1 MKTILLTGG
10 AGFIGSHI
18 ADGLLR
24 AGHHVRIYDALI
36 PQVHNP
42 DQNNNGNHQWPDY
55 LDSNCERIQG
65 DIRDRPRLKDALDGV
80 DVVYHLA
87 ARVGVGQSMYEI
99 QEYTDVNVGGTATL
113 LDIVANESSIRNRLS
128 KLIVASSM
136 SNYGE
141 GAYKCPVHGVVSP
154 SVRSNEQL
162 AAKIWE
168 PQCPHIGESQI
179 ACTETLQPIPTSES
193 KPLQPTSIYA
203 TTKRTQEELCLIAG
217 RAYEIPTVALRFF
230 NTYGSRQALSNPYT
244 GVLAIF
250 CGRLLNRKS
259 PIIYEDAQQIRDFI
273 HIEDLVQAA
282 LLVMD
287 HADAKD
293 STFNVGTGQ
302 PISIYEV
309 ATTLAEYMDVSISPE
324 IAQQSRLGDIRHCYP
339 DISALSKLGYAP
351 KVSFEKGLDELVD
364 WVQSQMSIDSFD
376 DAQQQL
382 RKRGL
387 SI

>member
-1 MKTILLTGG
+1 MKTILITGG
-10 AGFIGSHI
+10 AGFIGSHM

-36 PQVHNP
+36 PQVHGEN
-42 DQNNNGNHQWPDY
+42 QNSDTLWPDY
-55 LDSNCERIQG
+55 LDTNCERILG
-65 DIRDRPRLKDALDGV
+65 DIRDRNRLKSALENV

-113 LDIVANESSIRNRLS
+113 LDIIANEATIRERVS
-128 KLIVASSM
+128 KVLVASSM

-141 GAYKCPVHGVVSP
+141 GAYRCPVHGIVSP
-154 SVRSNEQL
+154 PVRAKEQL
-162 AAKIWE
+162 AAKAWE
-168 PQCPHIGESQI
+168 VQCPHMDESERLCGER
-179 ACTETLQPIPTSES
+179 LQPIPTPES

-250 CGRLLNRKS
+250 CSRLLNKKS
-259 PIIYEDAQQIRDFI
+259 PIIYEDSLQIRDFI
-273 HIEDLVQAA
+273 HINDLVQAA
-282 LLVMD
+282 LLAMD
-287 HADAKD
+287 HADASD
-293 STFNVGTGQ
+293 SIFNVGTGN
-302 PISIYEV
+302 PITIFDV
-309 ATTLAEYMDVSISPE
+309 ASTLAEFMDVRISPE

-339 DISALSKLGYAP
+339 DISSLTELGYAP
-351 KVSFEKGLDELVD
+351 EVTFEEGLDELVA
-364 WVQSQMSIDSFD
+364 WVQSQISVDAFD
-376 DAQQQL
+376 DAQKQL
-382 RKRGL
+382 RQRGL
-387 SI
+387 SV